1 MWLMRPLLQHCSS
14 CVKSSF
20 ETEMLL
26 LNVVDLS
33 EPMPPGALTV
43 QTIRHRSTEGA
54 VSDTNHF
61 WSPKD
66 HALNKLYSTLRLGSL
81 TRGRTQRIKL
91 LRKYRF
97 GHSWWVI
104 LKRSISITAWLGNW
118 WLFAANRMP
127 QGDFATKHKTLYG
140 VIAVTSERCYL
151 CVRSYRKNWKH
162 PLMSW
167 PPRPVCEQ
175 FMMFMCP
182 SSQQTVMFVS
192 DLSWNLCRVPRS
204 KNRVT
209 AVSRLDSQCIT
220 IVSPSCHHRLTI
232 VSPSCHHRVTM
243 PGLSKGQGI
252 WKVNSLDFCISTR
265 QLLQRIQIL
274 PSEDF
279 TVFTRSFFWF
289 PFPVNFQQKHVHIL
303 VSAGLE
309 GLRRL
314 DHKKNDQHN
323 CPSDNQQGSS
333 LRAKKENGKTW
344 KNTAVSRTPEL
355 LSFGL
360 ISLHCHFHKNIGN
373 FNDSCSKAWVAHWWF
388 PDPFRHSQQMANKKP
403 GKPISDSGPRSRCK
417 L

>member
-26 LNVVDLS
+26 LNLVDLS
-33 EPMPPGALTV
+33 EPMPPWALTV

-104 LKRSISITAWLGNW
+104 LKCSISITAWLGNW

-192 DLSWNLCRVPRS
+192 DLSWNLCRGPRS

-220 IVSPSCHHRLTI
+220 IVSPSCHHHVTI
-232 VSPSCHHRVTM
+232 VSPCHHARPFQGPRDLKGQQPWLLHLHKAAPSTNSNSAQWRLHRLHPVIFLISVSCQFPTETCSHPGVRRV
-243 PGLSKGQGI
+243 GRSSKAGSQKEWSAQLSK
-252 WKVNSLDFCISTR
+252 WRSTR
-265 QLLQRIQIL
+265 IQ
-274 PSEDF
+274 P
-279 TVFTRSFFWF
+279 
-289 PFPVNFQQKHVHIL
+289 
-303 VSAGLE
+303 
-309 GLRRL
+309 
-314 DHKKNDQHN
+314 
-323 CPSDNQQGSS
+323 
-333 LRAKKENGKTW
+333 
-344 KNTAVSRTPEL
+344 
-355 LSFGL
+355 
-360 ISLHCHFHKNIGN
+360 
-373 FNDSCSKAWVAHWWF
+373 
-388 PDPFRHSQQMANKKP
+388 
-403 GKPISDSGPRSRCK
+403 
-417 L
+417 